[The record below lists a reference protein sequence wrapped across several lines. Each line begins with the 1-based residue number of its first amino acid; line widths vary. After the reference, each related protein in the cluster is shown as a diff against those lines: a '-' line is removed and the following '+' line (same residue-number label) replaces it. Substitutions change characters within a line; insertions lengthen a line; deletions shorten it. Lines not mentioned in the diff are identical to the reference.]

1 MPSRSTSRI
10 SPRCRTKRWPGSW
23 APGRNRP
30 RFTTA
35 TSDSIPRGDRHDLA
49 QRQRRNGP
57 APPGS
62 RRPRRHRR
70 LSGEPARSRPLR
82 PRQRQ
87 QPVEPAEPVRRP
99 PAPGIG
105 SRHASRGSSHP
116 AGRPELHPALRD
128 RIPDGAAGP
137 DHRVASGTDRRH
149 RAPHRILRRVH
160 RGRRRAPRRRRSGRL
175 RRRDRL
181 PRGPAGSRRRRPSRG
196 RSAHAAHRGRK
207 RRAGDVAEHR
217 RLSETP
223 MSQGARRH
231 SGGDPSVRGAGRA
244 RRGRETG
251 GRLVPPAP
259 AGVALKEERMFERI
273 LVPLDGSPR
282 AEAVL
287 PQIARILKREDSEI
301 LLLGVPQPPSIAFG
315 TELAPPLIVD
325 YRGETRTYLARLEK
339 RWADEGIR
347 VRALVEEGPPAGT
360 ILETAERENVTLI
373 AMATHGRSGLA
384 RWVFGSVTEKVIR
397 ASAVPLLVLRSFPEA
412 GAAAPA
418 VSAPFG
424 RILVPIVHFH
434 LRILPYIKEFAA
446 LFGSRV
452 SLLHVVEPGEDPQVW
467 AQALEEIK
475 LVAQDF
481 RSSG

>member
-1 MPSRSTSRI
+1 
-10 SPRCRTKRWPGSW
+10 
-23 APGRNRP
+23 
-30 RFTTA
+30 
-35 TSDSIPRGDRHDLA
+35 
-49 QRQRRNGP
+49 
-57 APPGS
+57 
-62 RRPRRHRR
+62 
-70 LSGEPARSRPLR
+70 
-82 PRQRQ
+82 
-87 QPVEPAEPVRRP
+87 
-99 PAPGIG
+99 
-105 SRHASRGSSHP
+105 
-116 AGRPELHPALRD
+116 
-128 RIPDGAAGP
+128 
-137 DHRVASGTDRRH
+137 
-149 RAPHRILRRVH
+149 
-160 RGRRRAPRRRRSGRL
+160 
-175 RRRDRL
+175 
-181 PRGPAGSRRRRPSRG
+181 
-196 RSAHAAHRGRK
+196 
-207 RRAGDVAEHR
+207 
-217 RLSETP
+217 
-223 MSQGARRH
+223 
-231 SGGDPSVRGAGRA
+231 
-244 RRGRETG
+244 
-251 GRLVPPAP
+251 
-259 AGVALKEERMFERI
+259 MFERI

-412 GAAAPA
+412 GAAAPV

-481 RSSG
+481 RSSGLPTESRERFGDPAHEILEAAREERADLIAITTHKAHGEARWALGSVTEKVIRAASVPLLIVRNL